1 MDDAYAQLK
10 EEEARRIVAV
20 KTLAMEKKKIKD
32 PGTKLTEGDKERKSA
47 ESALAGA
54 EKQAE
59 DQRLQL
65 RKAEEQLAIAR
76 KQIEA

>member
-1 MDDAYAQLK
+1 MNSCCQDAGHGK
-10 EEEARRIVAV
+10 
-20 KTLAMEKKKIKD
+20 KKKIKD

-54 EKQAE
+54 KKQAK
-59 DQRLQL
+59 DQCLQL